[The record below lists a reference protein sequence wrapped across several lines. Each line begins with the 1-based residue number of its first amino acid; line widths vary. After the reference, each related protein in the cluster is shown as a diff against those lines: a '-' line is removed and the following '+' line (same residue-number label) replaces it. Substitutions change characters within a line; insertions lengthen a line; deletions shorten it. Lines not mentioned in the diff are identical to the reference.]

1 MTQWRLWHGDVLVGE
16 LAEYGCDQPFFLAN
30 FTPGP
35 GWESVRGLFEA
46 WAAYRGADPD
56 GTRFVALTKPIHDLR
71 LSLAPADGRHPS
83 LRLFENCMLKID
95 GAEARLRY

>member
-1 MTQWRLWHGDVLVGE
+1 MGGLQ
-16 LAEYGCDQPFFLAN
+16 
-30 FTPGP
+30 GP
-35 GWESVRGLFEA
+35 
-46 WAAYRGADPD
+46 DPD